1 MSNLGDTQVVTGE
14 VRFSYVNLFE
24 AKKFRDTDA
33 EGKYSVT
40 ILVPK
45 TDTRTVE
52 AIKAATE
59 KLTTVFYSI
68 TEQLY
73 KQTAANQQAQANQE
87 DANTET
93 NTENN
98 NNEGNE

>member
-1 MSNLGDTQVVTGE
+1 MNINDI
-14 VRFSYVNLFE
+14 
-24 AKKFRDTDA
+24 KKA
-33 EGKYSVT
+33 LEGS
-40 ILVPK
+40 
-45 TDTRTVE
+45 DVE
-52 AIKAATE
+52 AIKSATE

-73 KQTAANQQAQANQE
+73 KQTAANQQAQANPE

>member
-1 MSNLGDTQVVTGE
+1 MAISWE
-14 VRFSYVNLFE
+14 AFE
-24 AKKFRDTDA
+24 
-33 EGKYSVT
+33 S
-40 ILVPK
+40 
-45 TDTRTVE
+45 E
-52 AIKAATE
+52 AIKSATE

-73 KQTAANQQAQANQE
+73 KQTSAGQQAQANTN
-87 DANTET
+87 DANSET

>member
-1 MSNLGDTQVVTGE
+1 MKVILIKYGELTTKGDNRKYFINVL
-14 VRFSYVNLFE
+14 YNNI
-24 AKKFRDTDA
+24 KKA
-33 EGKYSVT
+33 LEGS
-40 ILVPK
+40 
-45 TDTRTVE
+45 DVE
-52 AIKAATE
+52 AIKSATE

-73 KQTAANQQAQANQE
+73 KQTSAGQQAQANPE

-93 NTENN
+93 NAENN

>member
-1 MSNLGDTQVVTGE
+1 MCI
-14 VRFSYVNLFE
+14 
-24 AKKFRDTDA
+24 RD
-33 EGKYSVT
+33 S
-40 ILVPK
+40 
-45 TDTRTVE
+45 
-52 AIKAATE
+52 
-59 KLTTVFYSI
+59 SI

-73 KQTAANQQAQANQE
+73 KQTSAGQQAQANPE

>member
-1 MSNLGDTQVVTGE
+1 MKSRNNAESLVYNSQKTIDELGDKISGE
-14 VRFSYVNLFE
+14 E
-24 AKKFRDTDA
+24 KAKA
-33 EGKYSVT
+33 ETEIANVKKALEGS
-40 ILVPK
+40 
-45 TDTRTVE
+45 DVE
-52 AIKAATE
+52 AIKSATE

-73 KQTAANQQAQANQE
+73 KQTSAGQQAQANPE